1 MRISLSVAR
10 VTAATVLAI
19 AFTSAFALA
28 QTPAAAADQA
38 ITYEQ
43 FMRDHTL
50 PERFSMFTKELSPE
64 KKAELISTHYARCLS
79 AIGSQLTPE
88 QTAIV
93 RDAQA
98 TLSADVFR
106 TPPVGGAA
114 EKMRAI
120 EARAR
125 EVFSE
130 ELGVQFFTLEK
141 ECTSR

>member
-1 MRISLSVAR
+1 MRIRSIALISAALVLTTEF
-10 VTAATVLAI
+10 TAAFA
-19 AFTSAFALA
+19 SAQAPEA
-28 QTPAAAADQA
+28 SANQA

-50 PERFSMFTKELSPE
+50 PEHFAMFTKELSPE
-64 KKAELISTHYARCLS
+64 KKAELIGTRYTRCLS
-79 AIGSQLTPE
+79 ALGSQLTPE

-98 TLSADVFR
+98 TLTPDVFR
-106 TPPVGGAA
+106 TPPVGGGAD
-114 EKMRAI
+114 KMREI

-125 EVFSE
+125 EVFTE

-141 ECTSR
+141 ECTKN